1 MVKIEV
7 PKSPKSKASGSRTAG
22 PPTPAV
28 REVLIARSLTPKAPW
43 SGYAM
48 SREVEAPTVV
58 PTPAQSPVQSTV
70 DRSVPLDVF
79 SIDTEIKSNGHV
91 IVVLRRPYGFPSG
104 PMPGD
109 PAGFSSRVRT
119 RLGPMALR

>member
-1 MVKIEV
+1 M
-7 PKSPKSKASGSRTAG
+7 
-22 PPTPAV
+22 
-28 REVLIARSLTPKAPW
+28 REELIARGLMIQAPW
-43 SGYAM
+43 CGRAM
-48 SREVEAPTVV
+48 SREVESPRVV
-58 PTPAQSPVQSTV
+58 PTPAQSPVQSPV

-91 IVVLRRPYGFPSG
+91 IVILRRPYGFPSG

-119 RLGPMALR
+119 RLDR

>member
-1 MVKIEV
+1 M
-7 PKSPKSKASGSRTAG
+7 SG
-22 PPTPAV
+22 
-28 REVLIARSLTPKAPW
+28 
-43 SGYAM
+43 
-48 SREVEAPTVV
+48 EAEIPTVV

-79 SIDTEIKSNGHV
+79 FIDTEIKSNGHV
-91 IVVLRRPYGFPSG
+91 IVILRRPYGYPSG

-109 PAGFSSRVRT
+109 PAGFPSRVRT

>member
-1 MVKIEV
+1 
-7 PKSPKSKASGSRTAG
+7 
-22 PPTPAV
+22 V
-28 REVLIARSLTPKAPW
+28 REELIARGLMIQAPW
-43 SGYAM
+43 RGHAM

-58 PTPAQSPVQSTV
+58 STPAQSPVQSTV

-119 RLGPMALR
+119 RLGRMALR